1 MKKALLL
8 FCLLSVSIW
17 TSAETYSTQG
27 HCKVGGKLIYDC
39 HFDNKPDTIILTG
52 DCGNTLFDPEFPDDA
67 IRWVLNHKNISISYD
82 DYNGNVSFICGFSK
96 NCGLGAFLTVLA
108 YDNTLDIKM
117 FVDDGEPTTCGED
130 FDMVRFYC
138 PVPDNGILNVHINDF
153 DTVVNLD
160 EIIFQEKYFSSGST
174 WTEYLL
180 NIENSNYPYIVSKY
194 QYSIGNDTII
204 DGIRYSRLVGGYDA
218 VIREFGP
225 KVYARIFSM
234 GEPWVND
241 FLLYDFSLEVGDFY
255 KNPDPALY
263 GMEVLKVDSI
273 QLSNG
278 AKRKRIAFG
287 GTDWIEGV
295 GATNGLLNGVLPQ
308 ATDYTV
314 FSLVC
319 FKQES
324 GIVYENEETNLDGQ
338 GCENLPVEVPLV
350 QEVPRTSVFVHDRTI
365 QIEPNGNGQ
374 QPLSVVVYDSMGT
387 VCRYCPT
394 NGLSPLH
401 IDMSDF
407 GTGCYIVEINY
418 PEKTAYSK
426 VII

>member
-1 MKKALLL
+1 MKKTLLFLYLLL
-8 FCLLSVSIW
+8 GSILIF
-17 TSAETYSTQG
+17 AETYSTQG
-27 HCKVGGKLIYDC
+27 HCKMGGKFIYDC

-52 DCGNTLFDPEFPDDA
+52 DCGNTVFEPEFSIDE
-67 IRWVLNHKNISISYD
+67 IRWVLDPQNISV
-82 DYNGNVSFICGFSK
+82 DYHNGNISFICGFSK

-160 EIIFQEKYFSSGST
+160 EIVFQEKYFSSGST

-204 DGIRYSRLVGGYDA
+204 NGIRYSRLVGGYDA

-338 GCENLPVEVPLV
+338 GCENLPVKVPLV

>member
-1 MKKALLL
+1 M
-8 FCLLSVSIW
+8 
-17 TSAETYSTQG
+17 
-27 HCKVGGKLIYDC
+27 
-39 HFDNKPDTIILTG
+39 
-52 DCGNTLFDPEFPDDA
+52 
-67 IRWVLNHKNISISYD
+67 
-82 DYNGNVSFICGFSK
+82 
-96 NCGLGAFLTVLA
+96 
-108 YDNTLDIKM
+108 
-117 FVDDGEPTTCGED
+117 
-130 FDMVRFYC
+130 
-138 PVPDNGILNVHINDF
+138 
-153 DTVVNLD
+153 
-160 EIIFQEKYFSSGST
+160 
-174 WTEYLL
+174 
-180 NIENSNYPYIVSKY
+180 
-194 QYSIGNDTII
+194 
-204 DGIRYSRLVGGYDA
+204 YDA

-278 AKRKRIAFG
+278 EKRKRIVFG
-287 GTDWIEGV
+287 NMDWIEGV

-308 ATDYTV
+308 ATNYTV

-319 FKQES
+319 FKQGN

-350 QEVPRTSVFVHDRTI
+350 QEVPRTSVFVHDRTM
-365 QIEPNGNGQ
+365 QIEPNVDGQ
-374 QPLSVVVYDSMGT
+374 HPLSVVVYDSMGT

-407 GTGCYIVEINY
+407 DSGCYIVEVNY
-418 PEKTAYSK
+418 PDKVEYSK

>member
-1 MKKALLL
+1 MKKTLLFLYLLL
-8 FCLLSVSIW
+8 GSILIF
-17 TSAETYSTQG
+17 AETYSTQG
-27 HCKVGGKLIYDC
+27 HCKMGGKFIYDC

-52 DCGNTLFDPEFPDDA
+52 DCGNTVFEPEFSIDE
-67 IRWVLNHKNISISYD
+67 IRWVLDPQNISV
-82 DYNGNVSFICGFSK
+82 DYHNGNISFICGFSK

-278 AKRKRIAFG
+278 EKRKRIAFG

-295 GATNGLLNGVLPQ
+295 GATDGLLNGVLPK
-308 ATDYTV
+308 ATNYTV

-324 GIVYENEETNLDGQ
+324 GIVYENKETNLDGQ
-338 GCENLPVEVPLV
+338 GCEDLLSVEVPFV
-350 QEVPRTSVFVHDRTI
+350 QKAPRTSVFVHDRTI

>member
-1 MKKALLL
+1 MKKILL
-8 FCLLSVSIW
+8 FLYLLSGSILIF
-17 TSAETYSTQG
+17 AETYSTQG
-27 HCKVGGKLIYDC
+27 HCKMGDKFIYDC

-52 DCGNTLFDPEFPDDA
+52 DCGNTVFEPEFSIDE
-67 IRWVLNHKNISISYD
+67 IRLVLDPQNISV
-82 DYNGNVSFICGFSK
+82 DYHNGNISFICGFSK

-108 YDNTLDIKM
+108 HDNTLNIKM
-117 FVDDGEPTTCGED
+117 FVNDGEPTTCGED
-130 FDMVRFYC
+130 FDMVQFNC

-278 AKRKRIAFG
+278 EKRKRIAFG

-295 GATNGLLNGVLPQ
+295 GATDGLLNGVLPK
-308 ATDYTV
+308 ATNYTV

-338 GCENLPVEVPLV
+338 GCEDLLSVEVPFV
-350 QEVPRTSVFVHDRTI
+350 QKAPRTSVFVHNRTI

-387 VCRYCPT
+387 ICRHCLASD
-394 NGLSPLH
+394 LSPLH

-407 GTGCYIVEINY
+407 GTGCYIVKINY
-418 PEKTAYSK
+418 LEQTEYSK
-426 VII
+426 IVVL